1 MQRAELERV
10 LEAHAEWLAS
20 GAGRGVRAD
29 LTGRTIDSVDLS
41 GVDLRWAILRDT
53 VWTGAR
59 LAGALLT
66 AADLRGAV
74 LRDADLNDA
83 RLVFA
88 KLQGADLR
96 GADLRGARLVHSVGF
111 NELDLPRAFVAAN
124 LSGATLEGAQFDE
137 SLEGTGAVGPYQEWG
152 DTADFAWP
160 AAPVTTRAL
169 AAPLTTAEAPP
180 KKTETRFTLEGP
192 SSGGG
197 AYVILAEGMLS
208 EVVYGDESSAPLGAE
223 QVRAI
228 HAPDEF
234 ARRYA
239 LNPRYALAIAHLRAL
254 GLLGPTP
261 AP

>member
-1 MQRAELERV
+1 MQRIELERV
-10 LEAHAEWLAS
+10 LEAHAAWLSS

-53 VWTGAR
+53 MWTGAR
-59 LAGALLT
+59 LAGALLI

-74 LRDADLNDA
+74 LRDADLRGA
-83 RLVFA
+83 TLVFA

-124 LSGATLEGAQFDE
+124 LSGATLEGAQFDA

-152 DTADFAWP
+152 DTTDFAWP
-160 AAPVTTRAL
+160 AAPVISGAV
-169 AAPLTTAEAPP
+169 APP
-180 KKTETRFTLEGP
+180 AMSAEVPANRPERRFTVEGP
-192 SSGGG
+192 SSSGG
-197 AYVILAEGMLS
+197 AYVILAAGVLS

-223 QVRAI
+223 QVRAV
-228 HAPDEF
+228 HTPEEF
-234 ARRYA
+234 ARRFA
-239 LNPRYALAIAHLRAL
+239 LDARYAPAIAHLRAL
-254 GLLGPTP
+254 GLIGP
-261 AP
+261 APAR